1 MCLLKEH
8 CLNAH
13 TPDELN
19 GNEVEKFNWQKDLEE
34 KAARVRAD
42 KEILAKSVKVVTTTA
57 TRESSTTAAAAVT
70 TTAESKT
77 EASTTTVTTTT
88 ETTTTDNNDEIQA
101 SPIAKRPRQS
111 QTPLQ
116 SPEAPLES
124 ADPALEVPVNQFV
137 NFQGHQLINSGEN
150 LCAFNSIGKY
160 HSLKSYDYFILNK

>member
-42 KEILAKSVKVVTTTA
+42 KEIFAKSVKVVTTTA

-88 ETTTTDNNDEIQA
+88 ETTTTDEIQA

-116 SPEAPLES
+116 SPG
-124 ADPALEVPVNQFV
+124 ALEVPVNQFV
-137 NFQGHQLINSGEN
+137 NFQGHRLINSGEN